1 MKNFFCDIQI
11 RSDSLMASLTNI
23 EFLQW
28 QYVKN
33 HLPKWHNGISPN
45 QSSDQQARTPGCCRE
60 QNMASGGV
68 IDIAHGECT
77 CYRSVRLSES
87 SRNVLPMCYPSAFLF
102 SWLLHHGLRI
112 IAQPL
117 HHTKCRAH
125 LHCRTWNCVETR
137 QMCRFAASIC
147 FVCESNSNKK

>member
-28 QYVKN
+28 QYVKI

-102 SWLLHHGLRI
+102 L
-112 IAQPL
+112 
-117 HHTKCRAH
+117 
-125 LHCRTWNCVETR
+125 
-137 QMCRFAASIC
+137 AASSWVANHCAATTSHQMPCTFALSNLKLCWNTADVQIC
-147 FVCESNSNKK
+147 CFHLLCLRKQFK